1 MRWLVKLFG
10 YLLSP
15 AATRF
20 HKSLE
25 QPQQAQREVQ
35 GKICD
40 LLKRSEYGK
49 SLGIKSLEDWERI
62 PIVEYEDIK
71 HWIEAQKAN
80 TLDRLSSEPILFY
93 ERTSGSR
100 SAAKLIPYTRSLKH
114 SFSYM
119 FCVWAHDLIQH
130 GAKFSTGQA
139 YFCVSPKLDRAPI
152 VGANGRSPLQGDL
165 PDRVRLSDC
174 KSLRS
179 EMPSEMMDDSEY
191 LDTWLQWL
199 LKPFLVSLPDI
210 NQIRNPEEFK
220 QKLCLRLLE
229 AEDLEIIS
237 IWSPSFLQVHLDYI
251 QLHQVELAELLG
263 DRISIE
269 RLQLLKQPDI
279 NWTKMWR
286 SLKLISCW
294 DSAYAADRA
303 DTLRSLFPSVMVQ
316 GKGLLATEAPITV
329 PLIAAKGCVPMLS
342 EVFFEFEDRD
352 RRIYQLHELEI
363 DKTYSIIISQQG
375 GLYRY
380 RIGDRIRVSHFYL
393 NTPCLEFVGRTEVT
407 SDLVGEKLHEDFV
420 CDILE
425 NIEAINAAS
434 FHSLIPVNHPTPN
447 YVLLL
452 ERASADANQIA
463 LDLEQALSKSHHYNH
478 ARLLGQLAP
487 AQVLISSQIPAA
499 MTKYKM
505 QSQKWGD
512 IKHQIL
518 ITKPISPE
526 MFDLYLGNVSLD
538 LGDIEY

>member
-1 MRWLVKLFG
+1 MGLLLCITANQAAITKMRWLVKLFG

-25 QPQQAQREVQ
+25 QPQQAQRKVQ

-40 LLKRSEYGK
+40 LLGRSKYGR

-62 PIVEYEDIK
+62 PIVEYEDVK
-71 HWIEAQKAN
+71 PWIEAQKSNAH
-80 TLDRLSSEPILFY
+80 DQLSPEPILFY

-100 SAAKLIPYTRSLKH
+100 SAAKFIPYTRSLKH

-139 YFCVSPKLDRAPI
+139 YFCVSPKLDRDKP
-152 VGANGRSPLQGDL
+152 S
-165 PDRVRLSDC
+165 
-174 KSLRS
+174 S
-179 EMPSEMMDDSEY
+179 EMPSEMIDDSEY

-199 LKPFLVSLPDI
+199 LKPFLVSLSGL

-220 QKLCLRLLE
+220 QKLCLTLLA

-237 IWSPSFLQVHLDYI
+237 IWSPSFLQVQLDYI
-251 QLHQVELAELLG
+251 QSHQMELAELLG

-269 RLQLLKQPDI
+269 RLQLLKQPI
-279 NWTKMWR
+279 ISWTKMWR

-303 DTLRSLFPSVMVQ
+303 DTLRSLFPNVMVQ
-316 GKGLLATEAPITV
+316 GKGLLATEAPLTV

-342 EVFFEFEDRD
+342 EVFFEFEDQD
-352 RRIYQLHELEI
+352 QSIHQLHELEI
-363 DKTYSIIISQQG
+363 GKTYSIIISQQG

-380 RIGDRIRVSHFYL
+380 RLGDRIRVSHFYL

-420 CDILE
+420 RDILG
-425 NIEAINAAS
+425 NIEAINTAS
-434 FHSLIPVNHPTPN
+434 FQSLVPVNYPTPC

-452 ERASADANQIA
+452 DRASTDAKEIA
-463 LDLEQALSKSHHYNH
+463 LNLEQALSQSHHYNH

-487 AQVLISSQIPAA
+487 AQVMISSQIPAA

-518 ITKPISPE
+518 VTKPISTE
-526 MFDLYLGNVSLD
+526 LFDLYLGNVSLD
-538 LGDIEY
+538 LRDIEY